1 MASQLKVDTL
11 TGVTTAGSIVVTG
24 EGNSTTTN
32 LQQGLIKSWVNF
44 DQDSAAIRQS
54 FNTSGIT
61 DEGTGLSAVSYTNN
75 FSYAD
80 YGIGGAFNRTGTD
93 DFLNTYYNHTT
104 SLTNYQHYSAGSSA
118 DSDDIGALVAG
129 DLA

>member
-1 MASQLKVDTL
+1 MASELRVNTLKDASGNNSVAT
-11 TGVTTAGSIVVTG
+11 SVVFSGTP
-24 EGNSTTTN
+24 
-32 LQQGLIKSWVNF
+32 KSWVNF
-44 DQDSAAIRQS
+44 DQNNASSTAEIRQS

>member
-1 MASQLKVDTL
+1 MASELRVNTLKDASGNNSVAT
-11 TGVTTAGSIVVTG
+11 SVVFG
-24 EGNSTTTN
+24 G
-32 LQQGLIKSWVNF
+32 IPKSWVNF
-44 DQDSAAIRQS
+44 DQNNASSPAAIRQS

-104 SLTNYQHYSAGSSA
+104 GLTNYQHYSSGSSA
-118 DSDDIGALVAG
+118 DSDDIGAIVCG

>member
-1 MASQLKVDTL
+1 MASELRVNTLKDASGNNSVAT
-11 TGVTTAGSIVVTG
+11 SVVFG
-24 EGNSTTTN
+24 G
-32 LQQGLIKSWVNF
+32 IPKSWVNF
-44 DQDSAAIRQS
+44 DQNNASSTAAIRQS

-104 SLTNYQHYSAGSSA
+104 GLTNYQHYSSGSSA
-118 DSDDIGALVAG
+118 DSDDIGAIVCG

>member
-1 MASQLKVDTL
+1 MASELRVNTLKDAS
-11 TGVTTAGSIVVTG
+11 GNNSITSSVVFSGTP
-24 EGNSTTTN
+24 
-32 LQQGLIKSWVNF
+32 KSWVNF
-44 DQDSAAIRQS
+44 DQNNASSTAEIRQS

>member
-1 MASQLKVDTL
+1 MASELRVNTLKDASGNNSVAT
-11 TGVTTAGSIVVTG
+11 SVVFSGTP
-24 EGNSTTTN
+24 
-32 LQQGLIKSWVNF
+32 KSWVNF
-44 DQDSAAIRQS
+44 DQNNASSTAEIRQS

-75 FSYAD
+75 FNYAD
-80 YGIGGAFNRTGTD
+80 YGIGSAFNRTGTD

-104 SLTNYQHYSAGSSA
+104 ALTNYQHYSSGSSA
-118 DSDDIGALVAG
+118 DSDDMGAIVCG

>member
-1 MASQLKVDTL
+1 MASELRVNTLKDASGNNSVAT
-11 TGVTTAGSIVVTG
+11 SVVFG
-24 EGNSTTTN
+24 G
-32 LQQGLIKSWVNF
+32 IPKSWVNF
-44 DQDSAAIRQS
+44 DQNNASSTAAIRQS

-104 SLTNYQHYSAGSSA
+104 GLTNYQHYSSGSSA
-118 DSDDIGALVAG
+118 DSDDMGAIVCG

>member
-1 MASQLKVDTL
+1 MASELRVNTLKDASGNNSVAT
-11 TGVTTAGSIVVTG
+11 SVVFG
-24 EGNSTTTN
+24 G
-32 LQQGLIKSWVNF
+32 IPKSWVNF
-44 DQDSAAIRQS
+44 DQNNASSTAAIRQS

-104 SLTNYQHYSAGSSA
+104 GLTNYQHYSAGSSA

>member
-1 MASQLKVDTL
+1 MTSVLNVDSIAAKDGTSPVEL
-11 TGVTTAGSIVVTG
+11 TKQFA
-24 EGNSTTTN
+24 
-32 LQQGLIKSWVNF
+32 LKSWVNF

-61 DEGTGLSAVSYTNN
+61 DDATGVSTISYTNN

-80 YGIGGAFNRTGTD
+80 YAVGGAFNRTGTD
-93 DFLNTYYNHTT
+93 DFLNTYFNHTT
-104 SLTNYQHYSAGSSA
+104 ALTTYQHYSAGSSA
-118 DSDDIGALVAG
+118 DSDDIGAVVAG

>member
-1 MASQLKVDTL
+1 MTSVLNVDTIADK
-11 TGVTTAGSIVVTG
+11 AGSGPV
-24 EGNSTTTN
+24 
-32 LQQGLIKSWVNF
+32 GLTKQFALKSWVNF

-61 DEGTGLSAVSYTNN
+61 DGGTGISVISYTNN

-93 DFLNTYYNHTT
+93 DFLNTYFAHTT
-104 SLTNYQHYSAGSSA
+104 ALTKYQHYAAGSAA
-118 DSDDIGALVAG
+118 DSDDIGAVVAG

>member
-1 MASQLKVDTL
+1 MSRASDLGRL
-11 TGVTTAGSIVVTG
+11 EGVA
-24 EGNSTTTN
+24 
-32 LQQGLIKSWVNF
+32 KAWVNF
-44 DQDSAAIRQS
+44 DQNNASSTAAIRQS

-104 SLTNYQHYSAGSSA
+104 GLTNYQHYSSGSSA
-118 DSDDIGALVAG
+118 DSDDIGAIVCG